1 MIKGKNYDF
10 INIPF
15 FPDVVKNIDKTSNCK
30 LVKDYE
36 KWTPFTSVSI
46 SDIAIALHTSLGDE
60 MLALGKPVIFYDYLK
75 FASEFFDYGSEVIS
89 FNFDDVKLKLTSFI
103 ENPEKYNQSLDPIRK
118 KCFNISNESPKQLL
132 DKELIEIYHNRY

>member
-1 MIKGKNYDF
+1 
-10 INIPF
+10 
-15 FPDVVKNIDKTSNCK
+15 
-30 LVKDYE
+30 
-36 KWTPFTSVSI
+36 
-46 SDIAIALHTSLGDE
+46 LGDE

-75 FASEFFDYGSEVIS
+75 ITSEFFDYGSEVIS

-132 DKELIEIYHNRY
+132 DKELIEIYHGS